1 MGLMRPCD
9 VSEHEMS
16 SGLCEANKKLFD
28 ESRSVAL
35 SACDSRG
42 PYSRNELVKV
52 CEKKHADSML
62 GEEDDL
68 AVMDKTICGS
78 RICFSGQSVNGQNL
92 LEDDIVAQYRDEWTR
107 EEQSLSEAI
116 ESFDEMKKYVRSL
129 DVANSAEVRLSG
141 TKADGAAATG
151 VVQSSGAAELW
162 PGTGRNLDL
171 EKILEREMLE
181 NIGVRTLAVGNEFN
195 DDQTTKCSSGRFKR
209 MRVWRGEESSG
220 DTHHNSQD
228 IPGER
233 CTGVRCEH
241 SASSRTSGDHEQDYL
256 RNHTRIEA
264 QHRANQQEASRQGK
278 EVGGETDPDGDGGG
292 KTT

>member
-9 VSEHEMS
+9 VLEHEMS

-28 ESRSVAL
+28 EPRSEAL

-68 AVMDKTICGS
+68 AVMDKAICGS

-92 LEDDIVAQYRDEWTR
+92 LEDDIVAQYKDEWTR

-129 DVANSAEVRLSG
+129 DVANPAEVRLSG
-141 TKADGAAATG
+141 TKADGATG
-151 VVQSSGAAELW
+151 VVRSSGAAELC
-162 PGTGRNLDL
+162 PGAGRNLDL
-171 EKILEREMLE
+171 EKILERKML
-181 NIGVRTLAVGNEFN
+181 GQLAMSLMMTRRPNARLDV
-195 DDQTTKCSSGRFKR
+195 S
-209 MRVWRGEESSG
+209 RG
-220 DTHHNSQD
+220 
-228 IPGER
+228 
-233 CTGVRCEH
+233 
-241 SASSRTSGDHEQDYL
+241 
-256 RNHTRIEA
+256 
-264 QHRANQQEASRQGK
+264 
-278 EVGGETDPDGDGGG
+278 
-292 KTT
+292 